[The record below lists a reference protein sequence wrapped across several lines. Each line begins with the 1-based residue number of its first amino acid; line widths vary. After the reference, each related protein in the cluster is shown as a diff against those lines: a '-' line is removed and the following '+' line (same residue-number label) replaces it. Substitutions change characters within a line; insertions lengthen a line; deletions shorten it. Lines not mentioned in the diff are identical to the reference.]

1 MRLSFYGKDL
11 RFVEALGDDSDMFDP
26 PKNNDALKKSMATI
40 MEMPLKR
47 DMDHGKKM
55 VPIIEGRAW

>member
-1 MRLSFYGKDL
+1 VRLSFYGKDL
-11 RFVEALGDDSDMFDP
+11 RFVEDMFDP